1 MGPGNGR
8 AALVSDDGDPTFD
21 GPAAPAATGAP

>member
-8 AALVSDDGDPTFD
+8 AALVLDDGDAPFG